1 MSRHSKKMQV
11 IAPGSVIGIIGGG
24 QLGRMTAMAAARL
37 GYHVHI
43 YCPEHDSPASEVAR
57 EVTVAPYNHVKAL
70 EAFAKS
76 VDVVTFEFENIP
88 HESVELLEKLV
99 PVHPSAEILKIS
111 RNRLREK
118 DFIND
123 VGIDTADYAEV
134 LGVDSLREALQEFD
148 VPCILKTTEMGY
160 DGKGQVKITAATVL
174 EEAWTSLHTD
184 EAILESFVPFVME
197 ISVLVARRA
206 DGEMVV
212 YPPVQNIHENHI
224 LKETILP
231 APIGDEVTQEAVRI
245 AGTIAEEAT
254 LVGLLAVEMFVLED
268 GSIRVNEMAPR
279 PHNSGHWT
287 LDAAMTSQFEQQV
300 RAICGLP
307 LGSTMPLCSAKM
319 VNLLGDDIHAWEDY
333 LNDPYA
339 RLHLYGKAEARAG
352 RKMGHVTFLRDE
364 E

>member
-1 MSRHSKKMQV
+1 MSRGRSKHMPV

-70 EAFAKS
+70 ESFAKS

-99 PVHPSAEILKIS
+99 PVHPSSELLKIS

-123 VGIDTADYAEV
+123 LGIDTADYAEITS
-134 LGVDSLREALQEFD
+134 LDSLREALQEFEF
-148 VPCILKTTEMGY
+148 PCILKTTEMGY
-160 DGKGQVKITAATVL
+160 DGKGQVKLSSASSL
-174 EEAWTSLHTD
+174 EEAWSSLHTD
-184 EAILESFVPFVME
+184 EAILEAFVPFEME
-197 ISVLVARRA
+197 ISVIVARRG

-224 LKETILP
+224 LKETVLP
-231 APIGDEVTQEAVRI
+231 APISEQVAQEAVRI
-245 AGTIAEEAT
+245 AGTIAAEAK
-254 LVGLLAVEMFVLED
+254 LVGVLAVEMFVLED
-268 GSIRVNEMAPR
+268 GSVRVNEMAPR

-307 LGSTMPLCSAKM
+307 LGSTMPLCGAKM
-319 VNLLGDDIHAWEDY
+319 LNLLGDDVAAWEDY
-333 LNDPYA
+333 LKDPYA
-339 RLHLYGKAEARAG
+339 RLHLYGKAEARTG

-364 E
+364 